1 MNRVRLTLFDRWVI
15 FTMIVYLMTDAIGG
29 VARYY
34 LWEVGFINLIYIPKI
49 MALLTLLI
57 ALISLKINKLYFWT
71 IYTLILF
78 AGVGVFYVNDFL
90 QIAFGL
96 WVFVPLL
103 FGIVAY
109 RSFLHGIQKLEGW
122 FLVLFFIVCGGVLL
136 NAFIN
141 LPWVGFNYFLANV
154 EIEGS
159 RQISFMG
166 IARLGGFSQA
176 GYIAASYT
184 ILLAIFLM
192 ARKHSKILRCS
203 IWFLAALVIF
213 LTASKGIA
221 LVFLVLTGFFLCWR
235 RFPDLIWPTL
245 ALFVTIFAVI
255 MLPLSSLYY
264 DYSIELAEPGY
275 YYFFQSS
282 VDRISD
288 IWLTAF
294 KMITEHGNIITG
306 RGLGGI
312 GRAQQLYEHP
322 LYNCADNLF
331 IYLYAVFGLM
341 AFPILAIYGATTFQL
356 NIRKNSLDR
365 YFYMIVLSILIYGA
379 VTNIIEST
387 AFSIFVGLSLAHI
400 FAKKHVS
407 SRTRRFFISY
417 NHAIFSFYNNIGN
430 NKYGK

>member
-15 FTMIVYLMTDAIGG
+15 FTMIVYLLFDAIGG

-34 LWEVGFINLIYIPKI
+34 LWEIGFVNLIYIPKI

-90 QIAFGL
+90 QIAFGF

-122 FLVLFFIVCGGVLL
+122 FLVLFFIVCGGVLFD
-136 NAFIN
+136 AFIN
-141 LPWVGFNYFLANV
+141 LPWVGFNYFLAGV
-154 EIEGS
+154 DIEGS
-159 RQISFMG
+159 RQWSFMG
-166 IARLGGFSQA
+166 IARLGGFSRA
-176 GYIAASYT
+176 AFSTASYT
-184 ILLAIFLM
+184 ILLATFLV
-192 ARKHSKILRCS
+192 ARKHSKILRYG
-203 IWFLAALVIF
+203 IWFLAALVIS
-213 LTASKGIA
+213 LTTSKGIV

-235 RFPDLIWPTL
+235 RFPDVIWSAL

-255 MLPLSSLYY
+255 MLPLSALSY
-264 DYSIELAEPGY
+264 DYSIVLAEPGY
-275 YYFFQSS
+275 YYFFQSFI
-282 VDRISD
+282 DRLTNT
-288 IWLTAF
+288 WLTAF

-312 GRAQQLYEHP
+312 GEAQKLFEHFLYSP
-322 LYNCADNLF
+322 ADNLF

-341 AFPILAIYGATTFQL
+341 ALPILAIYGAGTLQL

-365 YFYMIVLSILIYGA
+365 YFYMVMLSVLIYG
-379 VTNIIEST
+379 VTTNIIEST
-387 AFSIFVGLSLAHI
+387 AFSIFAGLSVAHI
-400 FAKKHVS
+400 FANIHTD
-407 SRTRRFFISY
+407 SRTRRCFISY
-417 NHAIFSFYNNIGN
+417 NHSIFSFYNNIGN